1 VTIFQRFFGVSDH
14 AEGSDNSKVG
24 FGGIDGTLGKAWH
37 SEGEGGARAKAK
49 VKRAK
54 KGMREGVCVEKV
66 VVVTVVL

>member
-1 VTIFQRFFGVSDH
+1 M
-14 AEGSDNSKVG
+14 G